1 MNARTTE
8 WITALPRGRT
18 ARVSALRVGYEVRA
32 YFRQPDTLFF
42 TFFFPV
48 LMLAIFAT
56 AFSSQEFGPPDAP
69 ISAAAYYLPGMLAA
83 GILLSGL
90 QNLGVDIA
98 VERSDGTLK
107 RYAGS
112 PMPIVSYFMGKMG
125 QVAVTA
131 TLQAALLIV
140 IARAV
145 WNVDLPGSVQ
155 AWATFAWVFL
165 LGVFCSAVLGIAV
178 SGLPRSG
185 KSAQSVIV
193 PIALVLQFISGV
205 YISFNILP
213 GWLQAIASVFPLRW
227 TAAGMRAVFLP
238 EAFEAS
244 EPGGSWGL
252 EWVAIAC
259 ASWLVVGLI
268 VCAMTFRWNPKDR

>member
-1 MNARTTE
+1 MNAKTTQ
-8 WITALPRGRT
+8 WLTPLPRGRA
-18 ARVSALRVGYEVRA
+18 ARLGGLRVGYEVRA

-42 TFFFPV
+42 TFLFPV

-56 AFSSQEFGPPDAP
+56 AFSSQDFGPPDAP

-112 PMPIVSYFMGKMG
+112 PMPIASYFMGKMG

-131 TLQAALLIV
+131 SLQAVLV
-140 IARAV
+140 IGVARAV
-145 WNVDLPGSVQ
+145 WNVDLPSSAL
-155 AWATFAWVFL
+155 AWGTFAWVFV
-165 LGVFCSAVLGIAV
+165 LGVSCSAVLGIAV
-178 SGLPRSG
+178 SGLPRSA

-193 PIALVLQFISGV
+193 PIALVLQFVSGV
-205 YISFNILP
+205 YISFDILP
-213 GWLQAIASVFPLRW
+213 DWMQSIASIFPLRW

-238 EAFEAS
+238 EGFESA
-244 EPGGSWGL
+244 EPGGTWGL
-252 EWVAIAC
+252 EWVAVVC
-259 ASWLVVGLI
+259 AVWLVAGLI

>member
-1 MNARTTE
+1 MNAKTTE
-8 WITALPRGRT
+8 WITPLPRGRA
-18 ARVSALRVGYEVRA
+18 ARIGGLRIGYEVRA

-42 TFFFPV
+42 TFLFPV

-56 AFSSQEFGPPDAP
+56 AFSSQDFGPPDAP

-112 PMPIVSYFMGKMG
+112 PMPIGSYFVGKMG

-131 TLQAALLIV
+131 SLQAVLLIGV
-140 IARAV
+140 ARVV
-145 WNVDLPGSVQ
+145 WNVDLPDTAL
-155 AWATFAWVFL
+155 AWGTFAWVFV
-165 LGVFCSAVLGIAV
+165 LGVSCSAVLGIAV
-178 SGLPRSG
+178 SGVPRSA

-193 PIALVLQFISGV
+193 PIALLLQFISGV
-205 YISFNILP
+205 YITFDILP
-213 GWLQAIASVFPLRW
+213 EWMQSVASVFPLRW

-238 EAFEAS
+238 DSFESA
-244 EPGGSWGL
+244 EPGGAWGL
-252 EWVAIAC
+252 EWVAIVSAV
-259 ASWLVVGLI
+259 WLVAGLI

>member
-1 MNARTTE
+1 MNSGAPDG
-8 WITALPRGRT
+8 IAPLPRGRS
-18 ARVSALRVGYEVRA
+18 ARIGGLRVGYEVRA
-32 YFRQPDTLFF
+32 YFRQTDTLFF
-42 TFFFPV
+42 TFLFPV

-56 AFSSQEFGPPDAP
+56 AFSSQSFGPPGAT

-98 VERSDGTLK
+98 VERADGTLK

-112 PMPIVSYFMGKMG
+112 PMPIGSYFMGKMG

-131 TLQAALLIV
+131 SLQAAVLIV
-140 IARAV
+140 VAWAV
-145 WNVDLPGSVQ
+145 WKVELPSTAQ
-155 AWATFAWVFL
+155 AWGTFAWVFV
-165 LGVFCSAVLGIAV
+165 LGVSCSAVLGIAV
-178 SGLPRSG
+178 SAVPRSG

-205 YISFNILP
+205 YIAFDVLP
-213 GWLQAIASVFPLRW
+213 EWMQQIASVFPLRW

-238 EAFEAS
+238 TDFESA
-244 EPGGSWGL
+244 EPGGTWAL
-252 EWVAIAC
+252 PLVAIVCTA
-259 ASWLVVGLI
+259 WLVVGLI
-268 VCAMTFRWNPKDR
+268 VCALTFRWNPKDR

>member
-1 MNARTTE
+1 MVAGRPDARGTHHRAGRSRRASPQRTRRARTTRDRPAQAGGRVPRHDRPRAAGPDSLRDGDMSTTTSS
-8 WITALPRGRT
+8 WVQPLPPGRS
-18 ARVSALRVGYEVRA
+18 ARIGALRVGYEVRA

-42 TFFFPV
+42 TFLFPV

-56 AFSSQEFGPPDAP
+56 AFSSQEFGPPGDQL
-69 ISAAAYYLPGMLAA
+69 SAAAYYLPGMLAA

-112 PMPIVSYFMGKMG
+112 PMPIGSYFMGKMG

-131 TLQAALLIV
+131 SLQAAVLIFV
-140 IARAV
+140 AWAV
-145 WNVDLPGSVQ
+145 WSVELPSTPE
-155 AWATFAWVFL
+155 AWGTFAWVFVR
-165 LGVFCSAVLGIAV
+165 GVSCSAVLGIAV
-178 SGLPRSG
+178 SALPRSG

-193 PIALVLQFISGV
+193 PIALVLQFVSGV

-213 GWLQAIASVFPLRW
+213 EWLQH
-227 TAAGMRAVFLP
+227 
-238 EAFEAS
+238 
-244 EPGGSWGL
+244 
-252 EWVAIAC
+252 VA
-259 ASWLVVGLI
+259 
-268 VCAMTFRWNPKDR
+268 

>member
-1 MNARTTE
+1 MNTLRSE
-8 WITALPRGRT
+8 WVRPLPRGR
-18 ARVSALRVGYEVRA
+18 ALRIGALRVAYEVRC

-42 TFFFPV
+42 TFLFPV

-56 AFSSQEFGPPDAP
+56 AFSSQDFGPPDAP
-69 ISAAAYYLPGMLAA
+69 ISAASYYLPGMLAA

-112 PMPIVSYFMGKMG
+112 PMPIGSYFMGKMG

-131 TLQAALLIV
+131 TLQAAVLMLL
-140 IARAV
+140 AWAV
-145 WNVDLPGSVQ
+145 WKVDLPTTPQ
-155 AWATFAWVFL
+155 AWATFAWVFV
-165 LGVFCSAVLGIAV
+165 LGVSCSAVLGIAV
-178 SGLPRSG
+178 SALPRSG

-213 GWLQAIASVFPLRW
+213 DWLQQLASVFPLRW

-238 EAFEAS
+238 DSFESA
-244 EPGGSWGL
+244 EPGGTWGL
-252 EWVAIAC
+252 PMVAIVC
-259 ASWLVVGLI
+259 VVWLVAGLV
-268 VCAMTFRWNPKDR
+268 VCALTFRWNPKDR